1 MRILTQGSYAFRL
14 RVSHILNFMELV
26 FRQTLVT
33 FKEPFPTNL
42 PTVSRTLQKGGFFF
56 ARNYTCLINALNPRL
71 WPSSFSHYALIMFV
85 EHCRAEN
92 QDEKDK
98 KASQGEEYINEN
110 CELPIV
116 FYIFGS
122 RQS

>member
-1 MRILTQGSYAFRL
+1 
-14 RVSHILNFMELV
+14 
-26 FRQTLVT
+26 
-33 FKEPFPTNL
+33 
-42 PTVSRTLQKGGFFF
+42 
-56 ARNYTCLINALNPRL
+56 
-71 WPSSFSHYALIMFV
+71 MFV

-110 CELPIV
+110 RELPIV

-122 RQS
+122 QQSW